1 MAIELDEPGVTPM
14 MDPIT
19 LQRFRKLQQN
29 YQTLDPS
36 NKTISGWV
44 SLIELMKL
52 VSDNNAN
59 GVRIY
64 FGRYEDGEQ
73 PYPGQ
78 NTVMLVATRGKA
90 DPTTADSVDV
100 LDEHATILLGNFTGL
115 PGDVIPLCPPAC
127 P

>member
-1 MAIELDEPGVTPM
+1 MAIPLDHITHKRFDEL
-14 MDPIT
+14 
-19 LQRFRKLQQN
+19 KKN
-29 YQTLDPS
+29 YQTLAPT

-44 SLIELMKL
+44 SVIELMKL

-64 FGRYEDGEQ
+64 FGRYKDDEA

-90 DPTTADSVDV
+90 DPTTFDSDDV
-100 LDEHATILLGNFTGL
+100 LTNEATILLGGSFEGL
-115 PGDVIPLCPPAC
+115 ASDMIPLCPPNCRIA
-127 P
+127 PAPEQ